1 MAVIPNH
8 RGAAQKCAVGND
20 LLEGSDLCKMWA
32 MVLKKNK
39 TVGKHCIIVFQNSD
53 LTSATFDFEV

>member
-32 MVLKKNK
+32 MVLKKQK
-39 TVGKHCIIVFQNSD
+39 GWETLYYSISEFRSD
-53 LTSATFDFEV
+53 KCNI